1 MTTTPRSW
9 RRGHKPGDSESHR
22 SLEDAGRTPSQSLQR
37 ERSPSRFRSRVSNLD
52 KPSGPC
58 ARPSPSPGALP
69 QALLAL
75 LFRGHPEAPSS
86 GRS

>member
-1 MTTTPRSW
+1 MTTPPRSW
-9 RRGHKPGDSESHR
+9 RRGHKPGDSESHGK
-22 SLEDAGRTPSQSLQR
+22 LEDAGRTPSRSLWR

-52 KPSGPC
+52 KPSGPR
-58 ARPSPSPGALP
+58 ARPNPSPGALP
-69 QALLAL
+69 EALLA